1 MRSPLNPSDSIPTVR
16 LMSERTQPQTQSQ
29 PLEIGNFREQRIEQ
43 FLALKN
49 LSANSKRN
57 YQRQLRTFI
66 QFVDRDWQAVTMND
80 VRRYKEYLEQERGLK
95 PASVGTAIA
104 AIKSLWR
111 KAPLKPYRFPSPRRR
126 KGRICSR
133 FR

>member
-1 MRSPLNPSDSIPTVR
+1 MRSPLNSSDSIPAVR
-16 LMSERTQPQTQSQ
+16 LVSERSQPQTQSQ

-57 YQRQLRTFI
+57 YQRQLRAFI
-66 QFVDRDWQAVTMND
+66 KFVDRDWQAITMND
-80 VRRYKEYLEQERGLK
+80 VRRYKEYLEGDRRLK

-104 AIKSLWR
+104 AIKSMFGWLV
-111 KAPLKPYRFPSPRRR
+111 KAGGCVNNL
-126 KGRICSR
+126 
-133 FR
+133 